1 MTLIKGVVLDSDANV
16 SIKYLVLYTYKEMR
30 S

>member
-1 MTLIKGVVLDSDANV
+1 MTLIKGVVLDSDENV
-16 SIKYLVLYTYKEMR
+16 SIKYLVLYTYKEMW